1 MEKKKLALEEWLAFK
16 KSHPGELYN
25 KLKDI
30 VISVSWRE
38 FSMCYMNEKGT
49 WLYEKIDGFN
59 RFGESV
65 PPLTENE
72 MKLFKNGLLDLSE
85 RIKKVAESL

>member
-1 MEKKKLALEEWLAFK
+1 MEKTKLTLEEWLAFK
-16 KSHPGELYN
+16 KSHPSELYN
-25 KLKDI
+25 KLNDI

-38 FSMCYMNEKGT
+38 FSKRYMNEKGP

-59 RFGESV
+59 RYGESV

>member
-1 MEKKKLALEEWLAFK
+1 MEKKKLTLDEWLPFK
-16 KSHPGELYN
+16 KSHPSELYN

-38 FSMCYMNEKGT
+38 FSMRYMNEKGP

-59 RFGESV
+59 RYGEAI
-65 PPLTENE
+65 PPLTESE
-72 MKLFKNGLLDLSE
+72 MKQFKNGLLDLSE